1 MMGDATRLERLRI
14 GKRIYPVKTTLD
26 QSEVRRL
33 ESLFDSLAEEE
44 EIGTSQ
50 EEGLVLMALKRAH
63 ALEKT
68 RGVLER
74 LAEREGKP

>member
-1 MMGDATRLERLRI
+1 MMSDATRHERLRI
-14 GKRIYPVKTTLD
+14 GKRIYLVKTTLD

-50 EEGLVLMALKRAH
+50 EEGLVLMALKLAH

-68 RGVLER
+68 REFLER

>member
-1 MMGDATRLERLRI
+1 MMGDSTRLERLRI

-50 EEGLVLMALKRAH
+50 EEGLVLMALKLAH

-68 RGVLER
+68 REFLER

>member
-26 QSEVRRL
+26 QSDARRL

-50 EEGLVLMALKRAH
+50 EEGLVLMALKLAH

-68 RGVLER
+68 RGFLER

>member
-50 EEGLVLMALKRAH
+50 EEGLVLMALKLAH

-68 RGVLER
+68 REFLER

>member
-14 GKRIYPVKTTLD
+14 GKRIYPVKTTLG
-26 QSEVRRL
+26 QSEARRL

-50 EEGLVLMALKRAH
+50 EEGLVLMALKLAH

-68 RGVLER
+68 RGFLER

>member
-26 QSEVRRL
+26 QSEARRL

-50 EEGLVLMALKRAH
+50 EEGLVLMALKLAH

-68 RGVLER
+68 REFLER

>member
-26 QSEVRRL
+26 QSEARRL

-50 EEGLVLMALKRAH
+50 EEGLVLMALKLAH

-68 RGVLER
+68 RGFLER

>member
-1 MMGDATRLERLRI
+1 MMGDSTRLERLRI

-50 EEGLVLMALKRAH
+50 EEGLVLMALKLAH

-68 RGVLER
+68 RGFLER

>member
-1 MMGDATRLERLRI
+1 MMNGTPRLERLRI
-14 GKRIYPVKTTLD
+14 GKRIYPVRTTLD
-26 QSEVRRL
+26 DSEARRL

-50 EEGLVLMALKRAH
+50 EEGLVLMALKLAH

-68 RGVLER
+68 RGFLER